1 MSTIE
6 RLGPDGFAEP
16 DPDIQYLSVDDAGRT
31 AAALGSRTAQSILA
45 ELGGDPATTSEV
57 ADRAGT
63 SVQNAGYHLSKLR
76 SAGLV
81 TVVGTRYSEKG
92 AEMDVYARTVGAIVI
107 GAPSSAEDRESADE
121 PTGTPGRR

>member
-107 GAPSSAEDRESADE
+107 GAPSSAEDRE
-121 PTGTPGRR
+121 